1 MTILRKHNYYYW
13 ITGGIVVLIITMLF
27 TGKEKKQHKTIPRDY
42 PEILASGIL
51 NAVTEY
57 NAISYH
63 VKEDTIVG
71 FDYELLNA
79 FAKDKNLKLAI
90 TPEMSFEKRLEGI
103 CNGEYDVLAT
113 GTVITTRSKDSL
125 LFTKHILLS
134 KQVLVQRKK
143 EKGKDSLYI
152 NNQLELGH
160 KTLHIIEGS
169 PSLLRIHNLIN
180 EIADTIYIKEIK
192 EYGPEQ
198 LLAMVSAG
206 DIDYAVCDENIASA
220 SLTSFP
226 NLDISKDISFT
237 QFYAWGVNKHSP
249 VLLDSLNHWLD
260 RYMKT
265 KEYTDLYKKYFN

>member
-1 MTILRKHNYYYW
+1 MLRKHTYYLAA
-13 ITGGIVVLIITMLF
+13 GGIVVLLIIGGLIS
-27 TGKEKKQHKTIPRDY
+27 EKKDAKEQTAPRDY
-42 PEILASGIL
+42 PEIMEAGAL

-63 VKEDTIVG
+63 VDKDTIDG

-79 FAKDKNLKLAI
+79 FAEEKKLKLSV
-90 TPEMSFEKRLEGI
+90 TPEMSFEERLEGI
-103 CNGEYDVLAT
+103 VKGKYDILAT
-113 GTVITTRSKDSL
+113 GTVVTTQFKDSL

-143 EKGKDSLYI
+143 EEGKDSLYI
-152 NNQLELGH
+152 NSQLELGH

-169 PSLLRIHNLIN
+169 PGLLRIHNLIN
-180 EIADTIYIKEIK
+180 EIADTIYIRQVKD
-192 EYGPEQ
+192 YGPEQ

-220 SLTSFP
+220 SLAAFP
-226 NLDISKDISFT
+226 NLDISKDIGFT

-249 VLLDSLNHWLD
+249 VLLDTLNNWLK

-265 KEYTDLYKKYFN
+265 DKYKKLYKKYFN